1 MTMISHSNMLE
12 SSTIPAEKPST
23 GDLASSTRRRRRQS
37 ARGSEIVQYQKQQ
50 QQEQDRAVPFSCLAS
65 SNAARSRSVMATAT
79 TTDTRADH

>member
-23 GDLASSTRRRRRQS
+23 GDLASSTRRRRQS

>member
-50 QQEQDRAVPFSCLAS
+50 EEQEAVPFSCLAS